1 MEDKYIRA
9 GALAEQFRDM
19 AEFADGVQ
27 AVALREAAD
36 AVDNMPGEDV
46 RPFRAGEWQLVVG
59 YARYLR
65 CPFCGFET
73 RNSTQPINEGWKCCP
88 GCGNKCS
95 GGGNDGPEQEEIQGE
110 QKGGVPDRGEE

>member
-1 MEDKYIRA
+1 MADKYIRA

-19 AEFADGVQ
+19 AEFADEVQ

-46 RPFRAGEWQLVVG
+46 RPFQAGEWQLVVG

-95 GGGNDGPEQEEIQGE
+95 GGG
-110 QKGGVPDRGEE
+110 